1 MEIVC
6 SNRMSFLSNV
16 TASCVYQDVSEGLLE
31 DSSLTMYAK
40 TKVARMIQDAFQDV
54 GTYTD
59 DFTTLSILH
68 LLVSEIGGA
77 AEASFDGHL
86 GALTRIVHERGGL
99 RNLGIDGRVATFLT
113 V

>member
-6 SNRMSFLSNV
+6 STRMSFLSNV

-40 TKVARMIQDAFQDV
+40 TKVARMIQDSFQEAGD
-54 GTYTD
+54 YAD
-59 DFTTLSILH
+59 DFTTLTILH

-77 AEASFDGHL
+77 ADESFDSHL
-86 GALTRIVHERGGL
+86 GALTDIVNRRGGL
-99 RNLGIDGRVATFLT
+99 GNLGFDGRVATSLT